1 MVNRRSIGSNGFY
14 KRNGAPADL
23 DQQPIEARTM
33 SLGEMRLI
41 QNTANGVQ
49 RAGALSGNLT
59 DPTVFLDFTGCR
71 APQPV
76 RMRYSGPEFSPRQDA
91 QQQTEAHQS

>member
-14 KRNGAPADL
+14 KRNGARADL

-59 DPTVFLDFTGCR
+59 
-71 APQPV
+71 APPGFPRFHWLPLPAAV

-91 QQQTEAHQS
+91 QQQTEAHES